1 MKQRLLNE
9 LKRMQLRGYQ
19 AIGYDKNKNVWIA
32 FKLGSRSDTIELY
45 NMYDL
50 DCRYLYRIDRI
61 LDEKAGG

>member
-1 MKQRLLNE
+1 
-9 LKRMQLRGYQ
+9 MQLRGYQ